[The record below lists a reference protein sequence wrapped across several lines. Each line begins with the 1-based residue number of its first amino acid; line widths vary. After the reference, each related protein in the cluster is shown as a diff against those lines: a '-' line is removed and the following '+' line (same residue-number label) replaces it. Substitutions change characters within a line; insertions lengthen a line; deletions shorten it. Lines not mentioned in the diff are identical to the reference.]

1 MPLSRS
7 SRVDHIR
14 FVDVLDRLCLPGR
27 GDAPGEASAQ
37 GHAHTLVHL
46 LLDPPGRGGHE
57 LRVGVVEEEDS
68 RGVRRQD
75 LADAI
80 QQLDEEFLQGQLREA
95 GIGHRL
101 DVPQPLCDRPGPTL
115 G

>member
-7 SRVDHIR
+7 SGLTTSASSMSSIACACRVAATRPAKPRPRGTRTPWYTSSSIPR
-14 FVDVLDRLCLPGR
+14 AAVATSCL
-27 GDAPGEASAQ
+27 
-37 GHAHTLVHL
+37 
-46 LLDPPGRGGHE
+46 
-57 LRVGVVEEEDS
+57 VGVVEEEDG

-80 QQLDEEFLQGQLREA
+80 QELDEEFLQGQLREA

-101 DVPQPLCDRPGPTL
+101 DVPQPLGDRPGPTL